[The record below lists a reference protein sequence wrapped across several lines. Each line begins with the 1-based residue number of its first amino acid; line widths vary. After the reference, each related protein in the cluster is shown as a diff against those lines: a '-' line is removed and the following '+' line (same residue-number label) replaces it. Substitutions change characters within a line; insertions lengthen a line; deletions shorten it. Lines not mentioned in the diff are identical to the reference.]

1 MKVFFKKF
9 AATVL
14 MMCLVAAATCMVSPR
29 ADAAGKLIAQ
39 YKFNGDFNDASGNG
53 NDGAKVGDVSF
64 ADDSTVGK
72 CAVFNGGYIN
82 VKSTPALNPGSQFT
96 ISAWVMVDPI
106 MASGNNKNGPIISKL
121 DDAGNYNN
129 YNVYT
134 KGTYGAR
141 MDARFTSGE
150 KLVQTGPFQD
160 WGLSNWSHLVF
171 SCDGQ
176 ALYLYHN
183 GALKATKE
191 ISGGIKPSG
200 NKMRIGTGNDMN
212 NSNLFF
218 MGKMADLR
226 IYNYALS
233 SDEIKAMYGGGA
245 DTTQAQP
252 ATTTGTTTPG
262 TSTTGTATPGATAPG
277 TTTPGTGTT
286 GTSTPG
292 TGGGPVTI
300 INNNTTNVNNTT
312 STTNNANT
320 STNITGST
328 IANSNIASNNKVDQ
342 TTNVEN
348 AVTVTQYVN
357 AMVNGQP
364 LQSDV
369 KPFVNAD
376 GRTMLPV
383 RAIAEALGAT
393 VQWDEAT
400 QTATL
405 SLGGKTVKVSIG
417 QNSILVDGK
426 PVSMDTIAAVKDGRT
441 LLPVRAI
448 GEALGA
454 KVGWDEQTKTVSID
468 KG

>member
-1 MKVFFKKF
+1 MKAFFKKSAAAILMLCL
-9 AATVL
+9 AAT
-14 MMCLVAAATCMVSPR
+14 MVFVVCPKAEAS
-29 ADAAGKLIAQ
+29 GKLITQ
-39 YKFNGDFNDASGNG
+39 YKFNGDFKDASGNG
-53 NDGAKVGDVSF
+53 NDGTKVGDVSL

-82 VKSTPALNPGSQFT
+82 VEGSPSLNLGSQFT
-96 ISAWVMVDPI
+96 ISAWVMVDPS
-106 MASGNNKNGPIISKL
+106 MAANSNKNGSIISKL
-121 DDAGNYNN
+121 DDNGKYNI
-129 YNVYT
+129 YHAYT
-134 KGTYGAR
+134 RGTFGVR
-141 MDARFTSGE
+141 MDSRFTSGE
-150 KLVQTGPFQD
+150 NSVQTGPFQD
-160 WGLSNWSHLVF
+160 WGLSGNWSHLVF
-171 SCDGQ
+171 SYDGQ
-176 ALYLYHN
+176 ALYLYDN

-191 ISGGIKPSG
+191 ISGGASLKSSG
-200 NKMRIGTGNDMN
+200 NKMRIGTGNDIN
-212 NSNLFF
+212 NSNLFYK
-218 MGKMADLR
+218 GKMADLR

-245 DTTQAQP
+245 DTTQSQP

-262 TSTTGTATPGATAPG
+262 TSTTGI
-277 TTTPGTGTT
+277 TTPGTGTT
-286 GTSTPG
+286 GTSTTG
-292 TGGGPVTI
+292 TGGPVTI
-300 INNNTTNVNNTT
+300 INNTTNNITNAT

-328 IANSNIASNNKVDQ
+328 ISNSNVASNNKTTQ

-348 AVTVTQYVN
+348 AVTVSEYVN
-357 AMVNGQP
+357 VNVNGQP

-405 SLGGKTVKVSIG
+405 TLGAKTVKVTIG

-426 PVSMDTIAAVKDGRT
+426 PVPMDTAAAVKDGRT
-441 LLPVRAI
+441 LLPVRSV

-454 KVGWDEQTKTVSID
+454 KIGWDDQTKTVSLN
-468 KG
+468 K